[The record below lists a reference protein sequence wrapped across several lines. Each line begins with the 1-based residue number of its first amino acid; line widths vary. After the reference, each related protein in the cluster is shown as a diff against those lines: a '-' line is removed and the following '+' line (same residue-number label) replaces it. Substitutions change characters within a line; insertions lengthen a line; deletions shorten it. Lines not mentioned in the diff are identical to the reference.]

1 LVLSRNDRIRLQH
14 MRDAARKA
22 VRVAAR
28 GSRQDLENE
37 DDPLVDALIRLI
49 AVIGDAAKSVSD
61 ETRTQLAA
69 IRWSEIKGMRDRVVH
84 AYFDV
89 NLDILWA
96 TVRDDL
102 PPLIQALEDGL
113 EAGKRS

>member
-1 LVLSRNDRIRLQH
+1 
-14 MRDAARKA
+14 MRDAAQKA
-22 VRVAAR
+22 VRLAAR
-28 GSRQDLENE
+28 GSRADLENE

-49 AVIGDAAKSVSD
+49 ALIGDAAKNVSD
-61 ETRTQLAA
+61 GTCAQLSV
-69 IRWSEIKGMRDRVVH
+69 IPWSDIKGMRDRVVH

-102 PPLIQALEDGL
+102 PPLIQALEDALSGP
-113 EAGKRS
+113 EAG